1 MADGPSSG
9 VAQAPFPKSRGVTA
23 CQKCRTRKTR
33 CDNRRPT
40 CGFCLKR
47 RLTCVY
53 PADEDPGSVTG
64 AEILHA
70 IHHLTKIVENQH
82 SPQQSPAQTVES
94 LSSSVRQPTLDN
106 WAVPQNVTIRPQG
119 VESILSWKIFAADRP
134 ASCLFAQSTP
144 PSLGNYPVPDT
155 SYPQLAWLEAQYI
168 EALHTK
174 NPIIDLDEL
183 HHMMI
188 HVAEHGFDWST
199 GACLVA
205 LVCANAAITDSHT
218 EMSSSPEVTPEKK
231 AEIELSM
238 QFWSVAVKRLGYASA
253 QNTVQAVQCLCLAG
267 IWYMHRLEPLEAWKH
282 FNLAG
287 AAWHTLSLTHGELSG
302 HTEDQ
307 GCSNEF
313 TLMQALCFTIW
324 KSECELRLEL
334 PLPTPPILDNAY
346 LPLAFPQPPDF
357 GSHPDA
363 SDKERS
369 WYYYLS
375 EIAARHVI
383 NRLVQMNSEAPEFPN
398 EKHVRRMIS
407 QAELMQSQIS
417 DWHSSLPPIFHF
429 DTPQGYTADAVA
441 DPMVFIL
448 RHRYISLCELVSRPF
463 VRLCVDQLAD
473 EMDASLHSI
482 ITSYASQCV
491 RFCIL
496 KLDQVAGHRHQ
507 GTWYGIRVATSAAL
521 ILAAVDRAQRHA
533 KEDEAFRLVQ
543 SVTLPETWKDAV
555 ARGAASVQRDF
566 DVEHVIQNASVSDKI
581 SLLSGRD
588 FWHTNPLPA
597 FNVPSVRVSDGPN
610 GVRGTKFVD
619 GVPAACLPCGT
630 GLAATWDQDLL
641 YKAGVLIGNECI
653 AKGAH
658 CWLGPTVC
666 IQRSPLGGRGFE
678 SMAEDPYATG
688 KLAAAYIKGVQ
699 STGVVSIIKH
709 WLANDQEHERVGVNV
724 VASER
729 ALREVHMLPF
739 QIALSD
745 AAPGGVMA
753 CYNKVNG
760 KHVSENRD
768 FLDSLLREEWQ
779 WKGLIMSDWFG
790 TYSTTEAINAG
801 LDLEMPG
808 PTRQRGQLLDLAV
821 STRKVSRS
829 TIDARARNVLEF
841 VQRCTKVPVATE
853 EGGRDYPEDRQLNRK
868 LAGDSVVLLKNKN
881 NQLPLKRPFK
891 SIALIG
897 PNMKTTSFCGGGS
910 AHLRPYYTVSP
921 YEGIVA
927 QLPPDVEVRYEVG
940 ASASGWNPLMQ
951 GEMMTTPEG
960 SPGMRMRFYSQGPS
974 VPGREIIDESHLP
987 DSSWLLMGYSHP
999 KLDKLFYATV
1009 EGDLVIQETG
1019 LFEFGLAV
1027 YGSARLYV
1035 DGQLLID
1042 NNLVQRGGTFFFGK
1056 GTVEEKA
1063 QKRLFQG
1070 QKYRITVEYESA
1082 PSSKLVK
1089 PGVVNFGG
1097 GAGRVGLASAI
1108 DPEIGIQNAV
1118 SAALQSDVT
1127 ILCVG
1132 MTRDQE
1138 SEGFDR
1144 PHMDLP
1150 GSLPRLASAVLA
1162 AVPDAIVV
1170 TQSGTPFNMLWAE
1183 SAKTHVHAWLAGNE
1197 TGNGIADVLFGATCP
1212 SGKLPLSFPRRL
1224 QDTPTFLNF
1233 GSERGRVIYGEDIY
1247 VGYRYYEKVDR
1258 DVLYP
1263 FGYGLSYTTF
1273 TYDKLNLA
1281 SSHVSFEITNSGSVP
1296 GAEVSQLYIAAD
1308 EATSSIQRPKKELKG
1323 FKKTYLQPEKEK
1335 HEDSP
1340 QPPNDIL
1347 DMNVLDDP
1355 DMPLNWPKSKR
1366 WINIMIVSIL
1376 TLLTPFASSMIAPAI
1391 QPIMDEMHET
1401 NPNIGSFMVSIYLL
1415 GYAFGPLF
1423 LAPLSEIY
1431 GRLPVYRI
1439 CMIVFLLTNIACALS
1454 INMPMLII
1462 FRLLT
1467 GLAGACPLTIGPAS
1481 VADCFSQEE
1490 RGRAMAIWNMPVL
1503 LGPSLGPAVGAYV
1516 SRGLGWRWNF
1526 WLLIIMTGAVLVICA
1541 FVQKE
1546 THAPTLQRKK
1556 LRKLQKERDTE
1567 DLPVATPHSQL
1578 IKRSLAR
1585 PLKMLFFS
1593 PIIFGLSFLTAI
1605 AYGTLYLLFT
1615 TVSETF
1621 KTKYGIVTNVG
1632 LIYLGFGCGQI
1643 VGLILFGMVSDP
1655 ILRRMARGGEL
1666 KPEYRLPLMIPCSA
1680 IIPIGLLVYGW
1691 TTEYGVFWFVPVIGT
1706 FMIGFGMITVF
1717 TSVSTYLVDAFPTYA
1732 ASATAANTVLRSI
1745 GGALLPLA
1753 GPKMFDAIGQGWGNT
1768 LLAGVSLA
1776 MISMIVIS
1784 YRYGE
1789 RLRTGAK
1796 YQLD

>member
-1 MADGPSSG
+1 M
-9 VAQAPFPKSRGVTA
+9 V
-23 CQKCRTRKTR
+23 
-33 CDNRRPT
+33 
-40 CGFCLKR
+40 LKR
-47 RLTCVY
+47 TTH
-53 PADEDPGSVTG
+53 DD
-64 AEILHA
+64 
-70 IHHLTKIVENQH
+70 
-82 SPQQSPAQTVES
+82 
-94 LSSSVRQPTLDN
+94 
-106 WAVPQNVTIRPQG
+106 VP
-119 VESILSWKIFAADRP
+119 
-134 ASCLFAQSTP
+134 
-144 PSLGNYPVPDT
+144 
-155 SYPQLAWLEAQYI
+155 
-168 EALHTK
+168 
-174 NPIIDLDEL
+174 
-183 HHMMI
+183 
-188 HVAEHGFDWST
+188 
-199 GACLVA
+199 
-205 LVCANAAITDSHT
+205 
-218 EMSSSPEVTPEKK
+218 
-231 AEIELSM
+231 
-238 QFWSVAVKRLGYASA
+238 
-253 QNTVQAVQCLCLAG
+253 
-267 IWYMHRLEPLEAWKH
+267 
-282 FNLAG
+282 
-287 AAWHTLSLTHGELSG
+287 SG
-302 HTEDQ
+302 
-307 GCSNEF
+307 
-313 TLMQALCFTIW
+313 
-324 KSECELRLEL
+324 
-334 PLPTPPILDNAY
+334 
-346 LPLAFPQPPDF
+346 
-357 GSHPDA
+357 
-363 SDKERS
+363 
-369 WYYYLS
+369 
-375 EIAARHVI
+375 
-383 NRLVQMNSEAPEFPN
+383 
-398 EKHVRRMIS
+398 
-407 QAELMQSQIS
+407 
-417 DWHSSLPPIFHF
+417 
-429 DTPQGYTADAVA
+429 
-441 DPMVFIL
+441 
-448 RHRYISLCELVSRPF
+448 
-463 VRLCVDQLAD
+463 
-473 EMDASLHSI
+473 
-482 ITSYASQCV
+482 
-491 RFCIL
+491 
-496 KLDQVAGHRHQ
+496 
-507 GTWYGIRVATSAAL
+507 
-521 ILAAVDRAQRHA
+521 
-533 KEDEAFRLVQ
+533 
-543 SVTLPETWKDAV
+543 
-555 ARGAASVQRDF
+555 F

-581 SLLSGRD
+581 SLLSGQD

-641 YKAGVLIGNECI
+641 YKAGELIGNECI

-699 STGVVSIIKH
+699 STGVVSVIKH

-729 ALREVHMLPF
+729 ALREIHMLPF

-829 TIDARARNVLEF
+829 TIDTRARNVLEF
-841 VQRCTKVPVATE
+841 VQRCTKVPVASE
-853 EGGRDYPEDRQLNRK
+853 EGGRDFPGDRQLNRK
-868 LAGDSVVLLKNKN
+868 LAGDSVVLLKNEG

-897 PNMKTTSFCGGGS
+897 PNLKTTSFCGGGS
-910 AHLRPYYTVSP
+910 AYLQPYYTVSP

-927 QLPPDVEVRYEVG
+927 QLPPDVEVRYEIG
-940 ASASGWNPLMQ
+940 ASANGWNPLLQ
-951 GEMMTTPEG
+951 GDMITTPEG
-960 SPGMRMRFYSQGPS
+960 APGMRMRFYSQGPS
-974 VPGREIIDESHLP
+974 VPDREIVDESHLP
-987 DSSWLLMGYSHP
+987 DSSWQLMGYSHP

-1009 EGDLVIQETG
+1009 ESDLVIQETG
-1019 LFEFGLAV
+1019 SFEFGLAV

-1063 QKRLFQG
+1063 QMHLDQG
-1070 QKYRITVEYESA
+1070 QKYRITIEYESA
-1082 PSSKLVK
+1082 PSSKLIK

-1097 GAGRVGLASAI
+1097 GAGRVGLASAV
-1108 DPEIGIQNAV
+1108 DPEIGIQKAV
-1118 SAALQSDVT
+1118 SAALQSDMT

-1162 AVPDAIVV
+1162 AVPDTIVV

-1183 SAKTHVHAWLAGNE
+1183 GAKTHVHAWLAGNE
-1197 TGNGIADVLFGATCP
+1197 TGNGVADVLFGKTCP
-1212 SGKLPLSFPRRL
+1212 SGKLPLSFPRRI

-1233 GSERGRVIYGEDIY
+1233 GSERGRVIYGEDVY
-1247 VGYRYYEKVDR
+1247 VGYRYYEKVER
-1258 DVLYP
+1258 DVLYS
-1263 FGYGLSYTTF
+1263 FGHGLSYTTF
-1273 TYDKLNLA
+1273 TYDNLHVE
-1281 SSHVSFEITNSGSVP
+1281 SSHVSFEVTNSGSVA

-1308 EATSSIQRPKKELKG
+1308 ESTSSIQRPKKELKG
-1323 FKKTYLQPEKEK
+1323 FKKTHLQPVNVDMANNIESTSQDTLPPTSTMAEKETR
-1335 HEDSP
+1335 ETSP
-1340 QPPNDIL
+1340 QTPSHYL
-1347 DMNVLDDP
+1347 DSCDPDDP
-1355 DMPLNWPKSKR
+1355 DMPLNWPKSKK

-1431 GRLPVYRI
+1431 GRLPIYRI
-1439 CMIVFLLTNIACALS
+1439 CIVTFLLTNIACALS

-1481 VADCFSQEE
+1481 VADCFSQQE

-1526 WLLIIMTGAVLVICA
+1526 WLLIIMTGVVLVVCA

-1556 LRKLQKERDTE
+1556 LKKLRTEAVTE
-1567 DLPVATPHSQL
+1567 DLSPTMPHRQL
-1578 IKRSLAR
+1578 IMRSLAR
-1585 PLKMLFFS
+1585 PLKMLFLS
-1593 PIIFGLSFLTAI
+1593 LIIFGLSFLTAI

-1643 VGLILFGMVSDP
+1643 AGLVLFGMVSDP

-1680 IIPIGLLVYGW
+1680 IIPVGLLVYGW

-1732 ASATAANTVLRSI
+1732 ASATAASTVLRSI

-1784 YRYGE
+1784 YKYGE

>member
-47 RLTCVY
+47 HLTCVY

-64 AEILHA
+64 AEILQA

-218 EMSSSPEVTPEKK
+218 EMSSSPEVTAKKK

-334 PLPTPPILDNAY
+334 PLPTLPILDNAY

-473 EMDASLHSI
+473 EMDASLHGI

-521 ILAAVDRAQRHA
+521 ILAAVDRAQRQA

-543 SVTLPETWKDAV
+543 SVTLPETWKGAV
-555 ARGAASVQRDF
+555 ARGAASVQQYLDEPNGGCSNLKGLLEGVVLGSFLGDF

-841 VQRCTKVPVATE
+841 VQRCTKVPVAAE

-868 LAGDSVVLLKNKN
+868 LAGDSVVLLKNEN

-1035 DGQLLID
+1035 DDQLLID

-1063 QKRLFQG
+1063 QKRLVQG

-1263 FGYGLSYTTF
+1263 FGHGLSYTTI

-1323 FKKTYLQPEKEK
+1323 FKKTYLQPGETRRVEI
-1335 HEDSP
+1335 S
-1340 QPPNDIL
+1340 L
-1347 DMNVLDDP
+1347 DRFTTSFWDEELHC
-1355 DMPLNWPKSKR
+1355 W
-1366 WINIMIVSIL
+1366 
-1376 TLLTPFASSMIAPAI
+1376 SS
-1391 QPIMDEMHET
+1391 
-1401 NPNIGSFMVSIYLL
+1401 
-1415 GYAFGPLF
+1415 
-1423 LAPLSEIY
+1423 
-1431 GRLPVYRI
+1431 
-1439 CMIVFLLTNIACALS
+1439 
-1454 INMPMLII
+1454 
-1462 FRLLT
+1462 
-1467 GLAGACPLTIGPAS
+1467 
-1481 VADCFSQEE
+1481 E
-1490 RGRAMAIWNMPVL
+1490 RGSDS
-1503 LGPSLGPAVGAYV
+1503 G
-1516 SRGLGWRWNF
+1516 
-1526 WLLIIMTGAVLVICA
+1526 
-1541 FVQKE
+1541 
-1546 THAPTLQRKK
+1546 
-1556 LRKLQKERDTE
+1556 
-1567 DLPVATPHSQL
+1567 L
-1578 IKRSLAR
+1578 IKH
-1585 PLKMLFFS
+1585 
-1593 PIIFGLSFLTAI
+1593 G
-1605 AYGTLYLLFT
+1605 
-1615 TVSETF
+1615 
-1621 KTKYGIVTNVG
+1621 
-1632 LIYLGFGCGQI
+1632 
-1643 VGLILFGMVSDP
+1643 
-1655 ILRRMARGGEL
+1655 
-1666 KPEYRLPLMIPCSA
+1666 
-1680 IIPIGLLVYGW
+1680 
-1691 TTEYGVFWFVPVIGT
+1691 
-1706 FMIGFGMITVF
+1706 
-1717 TSVSTYLVDAFPTYA
+1717 
-1732 ASATAANTVLRSI
+1732 NTVK
-1745 GGALLPLA
+1745 P
-1753 GPKMFDAIGQGWGNT
+1753 T
-1768 LLAGVSLA
+1768 
-1776 MISMIVIS
+1776 
-1784 YRYGE
+1784 
-1789 RLRTGAK
+1789 
-1796 YQLD
+1796 

>member
-1 MADGPSSG
+1 MADGSSSG
-9 VAQAPFPKSRGVTA
+9 VAHVPFPFPKSRGVTA

-53 PADEDPGSVTG
+53 PEEEGTGSVSG
-64 AEILHA
+64 AEILQA
-70 IHHLTKIVENQH
+70 IHHLTQIVENQH
-82 SPQQSPAQTVES
+82 SAHPSPAQTADS
-94 LSSSVRQPTLDN
+94 LSSSVRPPNLDIL
-106 WAVPQNVTIRPQG
+106 AVPQNVVVRPQG

-134 ASCLFAQSTP
+134 NSCLFAQSSP
-144 PSLGNYPVPDT
+144 PGLGNYPVPDT
-155 SYPQLAWLEAQYI
+155 SYPQLAWLETKYI

-183 HHMMI
+183 HRMMRY
-188 HVAEHGFDWST
+188 VAENGFDWST

-218 EMSSSPEVTPEKK
+218 EMSSSLEMTPEKK
-231 AEIELSM
+231 AEIEISL

-253 QNTVQAVQCLCLAG
+253 QNTVQAVQCFCLAG

-287 AAWHTLSLTHGELSG
+287 AAWHTLSLTHGELSS
-302 HTEDQ
+302 HDES
-307 GCSNEF
+307 SNEF
-313 TLMQALCFTIW
+313 SLMQALCFTIW

-357 GSHPDA
+357 ASHPDA
-363 SDKERS
+363 SNRERS

-383 NRLVQMNSEAPEFPN
+383 NRLVQMNSEAPETPS
-398 EKHVRRMIS
+398 ERHVRRMIS
-407 QAELMQSQIS
+407 QAEMMQSQIS

-448 RHRYISLCELVSRPF
+448 RHR
-463 VRLCVDQLAD
+463 LCVDHLAD
-473 EMDASLHSI
+473 EMDASLHGI
-482 ITSYASQCV
+482 ISSYASQCV

-521 ILAAVDRAQRHA
+521 ILAAVDKAQRLA
-533 KEDEAFRLVQ
+533 GEDEAFRLVQ
-543 SVTLPETWKDAV
+543 SVTLPETWKDCV
-555 ARGAASVQRDF
+555 ARGAASVQQYLDEPNR
-566 DVEHVIQNASVSDKI
+566 
-581 SLLSGRD
+581 GRD

-641 YKAGVLIGNECI
+641 YKAGTLIGDECI

-699 STGVVSIIKH
+699 STGVVSVIKH

-729 ALREVHMLPF
+729 ALREIHMLPF

-745 AAPGGVMA
+745 AALGGVMA

-768 FLDSLLREEWQ
+768 FLDALLREEWQ

-790 TYSTTEAINAG
+790 TYSTNEAVNAG

-829 TIDARARNVLEF
+829 TIDTRARNVLEF
-841 VQRCTKVPVATE
+841 VQRCTKAPVAAE
-853 EGGRDYPEDRQLNRK
+853 EGGRDFTEDRQLNRK
-868 LAGDSVVLLKNKN
+868 LAGDSVVLLKNESG
-881 NQLPLKRPFK
+881 QLPLKRPFK

-910 AHLRPYYTVSP
+910 AHLQPYYTVSP

-927 QLPPDVEVRYEVG
+927 QLPPDIDVRYEVG
-940 ASASGWNPLMQ
+940 ASANGWNPLLQ
-951 GEMMTTPEG
+951 GDMITTPEG
-960 SPGMRMRFYSQGPS
+960 VPGMRMRFYSQGPN
-974 VPGREIIDESHLP
+974 VPDREIIDESHLP

-999 KLDKLFYATV
+999 KLESHFYVSV

-1042 NNLVQRGGTFFFGK
+1042 NSLVQRGGTFFFGK
-1056 GTVEEKA
+1056 GTIEEKA
-1063 QKRLFQG
+1063 QMHLVQG
-1070 QKYRITVEYESA
+1070 QKYRITIEYESA

-1097 GAGRVGLASAI
+1097 GAGRVGLVSAV
-1108 DPEIGIQNAV
+1108 DPEIGIQKAV

-1150 GSLPRLASAVLA
+1150 GSLPRLASTVLA
-1162 AVPDAIVV
+1162 AVPDTIVI
-1170 TQSGTPFNMLWAE
+1170 TQSGTPFSMLWAE

-1212 SGKLPLSFPRRL
+1212 SGKLPLSFPRRI

-1263 FGYGLSYTTF
+1263 FGHGLSYTTF
-1273 TYDKLNLA
+1273 TYDKLNVT
-1281 SSHVSFEITNSGSVP
+1281 SSHVSFDITNSGSVP

-1323 FKKTYLQPEKEK
+1323 FKKTYLQPVLKTAFNGNCLGKE
-1335 HEDSP
+1335 
-1340 QPPNDIL
+1340 
-1347 DMNVLDDP
+1347 
-1355 DMPLNWPKSKR
+1355 
-1366 WINIMIVSIL
+1366 
-1376 TLLTPFASSMIAPAI
+1376 
-1391 QPIMDEMHET
+1391 
-1401 NPNIGSFMVSIYLL
+1401 
-1415 GYAFGPLF
+1415 
-1423 LAPLSEIY
+1423 
-1431 GRLPVYRI
+1431 
-1439 CMIVFLLTNIACALS
+1439 
-1454 INMPMLII
+1454 
-1462 FRLLT
+1462 
-1467 GLAGACPLTIGPAS
+1467 
-1481 VADCFSQEE
+1481 
-1490 RGRAMAIWNMPVL
+1490 
-1503 LGPSLGPAVGAYV
+1503 
-1516 SRGLGWRWNF
+1516 
-1526 WLLIIMTGAVLVICA
+1526 
-1541 FVQKE
+1541 
-1546 THAPTLQRKK
+1546 
-1556 LRKLQKERDTE
+1556 
-1567 DLPVATPHSQL
+1567 
-1578 IKRSLAR
+1578 
-1585 PLKMLFFS
+1585 
-1593 PIIFGLSFLTAI
+1593 
-1605 AYGTLYLLFT
+1605 
-1615 TVSETF
+1615 
-1621 KTKYGIVTNVG
+1621 
-1632 LIYLGFGCGQI
+1632 
-1643 VGLILFGMVSDP
+1643 
-1655 ILRRMARGGEL
+1655 
-1666 KPEYRLPLMIPCSA
+1666 
-1680 IIPIGLLVYGW
+1680 
-1691 TTEYGVFWFVPVIGT
+1691 
-1706 FMIGFGMITVF
+1706 
-1717 TSVSTYLVDAFPTYA
+1717 
-1732 ASATAANTVLRSI
+1732 
-1745 GGALLPLA
+1745 
-1753 GPKMFDAIGQGWGNT
+1753 
-1768 LLAGVSLA
+1768 
-1776 MISMIVIS
+1776 
-1784 YRYGE
+1784 
-1789 RLRTGAK
+1789 
-1796 YQLD
+1796 